1 MTEFVR
7 AKDPETG
14 HEVTVTRQFAEG
26 YNFDVLTDKAAVD
39 GMGRPLP
46 SKPKVNLEPAAKTTN
61 KTGDK
66 PTNAASRQNGDE
78 SK

>member
-14 HEVTVTRQFAEG
+14 AEVTVSRQFAEG
-26 YNFDVLTDKAAVD
+26 YKFEVLDKEALD

-46 SKPKVNLEPAAKTTN
+46 SKPKVNLEPAAKTTRSN
-61 KTGDK
+61 TD
-66 PTNAASRQNGDE
+66 AAARQNGDE

>member
-26 YNFDVLTDKAAVD
+26 YNFEVLADKKAVD
-39 GMGRPLP
+39 DNGRPLP
-46 SKPKVNLEPAAKTTN
+46 SKPKVNLKPAAN
-61 KTGDK
+61 KTSGDEK
-66 PTNAASRQNGDE
+66 PAYAAPRQNGDE